1 MKFESLKSNTFI
13 VFAVGFTVRI
23 ALALFAGHSYDLALF
38 AYSTRLFY
46 ETRTFDVYFPTL
58 PITYYAMLASYGC
71 YTLLRD
77 LGLHDLA
84 FLNHPQ
90 YMVEGLFL
98 KLPMILTDS
107 GIFLVICRFTRR
119 SFYGALWFLNPLP
132 ILVSAA
138 WGMYDSLMIFPM
150 TLGFLFLARKNFT
163 SASFSF
169 VISGLVKLFGFM
181 PFTLLLITKLIRR
194 EWREAA
200 LEVGIALLTIPV
212 VFLPFFST
220 IQDYFLAFVF
230 RVLGISGAE
239 TRAWNV
245 FTTFQGANVS
255 FGGGTPLLGPL
266 VILALAL
273 FVFEQRGD
281 ANSLPHVL
289 RWSVVAASLSNIFS
303 QAEPQWLVWVV
314 PLAIMYGFEARKQGL
329 VLYSYLYGVAAA
341 FLITTLYGS
350 GYLLTGS
357 SIALFGQLEMYNGRL
372 AIYAATALAL
382 QIILLSKVF
391 LRRKSAW
398 ATDIG
403 LIVVAY
409 LASFVTFAIFRL

>member
-23 ALALFAGHSYDLALF
+23 ALALFAGQPYDLALF

-46 ETRTFDVYFPTL
+46 ESRIFDVYFPTL
-58 PITYYAMLASYGC
+58 PMTYYAMLASYGC
-71 YTLLRD
+71 YTLLRG
-77 LGLHDLA
+77 LGLHDLV

-98 KLPMILTDS
+98 KLPMILSDS
-107 GIFLVICRFTRR
+107 AIFLVICRFTRK

-150 TLGFLFLARKNFT
+150 TLGFLLLARRNFRY
-163 SASFSF
+163 ASISF

-200 LEVGIALLTIPV
+200 LEVGIALLMIAA

-220 IQDYFLAFVF
+220 VQDYFLAFMF
-230 RVLGISGAE
+230 RILGISGAE

-245 FTTFQGANVS
+245 FTTFRGANVS

-273 FVFEQRGD
+273 FVFEQR
-281 ANSLPHVL
+281 ANPNSLPHVL
-289 RWSVVAASLSNIFS
+289 RWSLVIAILSNIFS
-303 QAEPQWLVWVV
+303 QAEPQWLLWVM
-314 PLAIMYGFEARKQGL
+314 PMAIMYGFVARKDGL
-329 VLYSYLYGVAAA
+329 IHYSYLYGVVAAV
-341 FLITTLYGS
+341 LITTLYGS

-357 SIALFGQLEMYNGRL
+357 SVALFGQLEVYNGRL
-372 AIYAATALAL
+372 AIYSATALVL
-382 QIILLSKVF
+382 QVVMLGKVF
-391 LRRKSAW
+391 LRKSSW
-398 ATDIG
+398 VLDIG
-403 LIVVAY
+403 LIMSAY
-409 LASFVTFAIFRL
+409 LVSFLTFAIFGL